1 MYCMVSL
8 SRSSNDDGEGTVL
21 TGEMYV
27 CMLLKMVDLLL
38 TNVSLEKF
46 DDYYMNSSYSLI
58 KK

>member
-1 MYCMVSL
+1 MVSL